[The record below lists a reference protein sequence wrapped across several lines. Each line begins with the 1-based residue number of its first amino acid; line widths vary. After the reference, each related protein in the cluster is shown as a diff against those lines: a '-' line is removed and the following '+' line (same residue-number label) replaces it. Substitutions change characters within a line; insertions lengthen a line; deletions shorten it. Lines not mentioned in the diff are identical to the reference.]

1 MVIYD
6 NRIERPGFRKPY
18 NRTRPFGT
26 SSNLLS
32 IVLPKLY
39 SMTKKDYI
47 EININILE
55 YLLFVR
61 AHYRLKIPII
71 YEDYDWDDYKKI
83 IKKGDFKVVF
93 DCTGGKLKTDLFKN
107 VNTKWLDKV
116 NKVDKNINK
125 QLKII
130 PKENI
135 VHLIDY
141 PKDKKFKKNHFYG
154 SLNVYDKNLNFVTK
168 FDIDIM
174 NGNDLKFISSIKKSM
189 LL

>member
-1 MVIYD
+1 MI
-6 NRIERPGFRKPY
+6 
-18 NRTRPFGT
+18 
-26 SSNLLS
+26 
-32 IVLPKLY
+32 
-39 SMTKKDYI
+39 
-47 EININILE
+47 
-55 YLLFVR
+55 
-61 AHYRLKIPII
+61 
-71 YEDYDWDDYKKI
+71 W
-83 IKKGDFKVVF
+83 KVVF
-93 DCTGGKLKTDLFKN
+93 DCTGGNQLKTDLFKN

-174 NGNDLKFISSIKKSM
+174 NGNDIKIFKIVSFSLFIFSYIFFKIITFTIKDEIYKKSYPY
-189 LL
+189 LCVIIAELEQRIIFGI